1 MQAEFLKDKSKFTN
15 RLLHSDVEAK
25 GFIEIVN
32 KPEDVW
38 CLVSRDDETD
48 EVFIF
53 HDYPKYDN
61 AEIFDQ
67 GEKHII
73 PPRTG
78 TLLDGVR
85 FWYLAGKN
93 GSKLSVHNCFTYD
106 KPLIEKIWP
115 KCIIDDDVWVDTFIQ
130 SKIQY
135 FDRPQ
140 RKGAKSPHGLLNYSL
155 MEGNKKPE
163 VEDFS
168 IMNAFMLHRC
178 IVDTKTQK
186 YAYNYLK
193 KEREMLKSKLGICME
208 AAYKMEVEY
217 TKTCY
222 EQEQYGA
229 KVDVPHIK
237 KCIEYLDKTTE
248 ELAKDITPK
257 LPPTIKVSGGKVS
270 RVEMAG
276 LFGYDT
282 SGMKDAMEMV
292 NKDGEMVSQPVKPY
306 YKPTTNFHTIKK
318 VNQYSGF
325 NISYGYS
332 PKFTK
337 KDGLTK
343 WIKSQHPKGDTAKT
357 KELSDFVKEWEVEK
371 NIEETKL
378 LNKNTCDYFEV
389 EPEDTDVIVG
399 AHTKIKFVESSLTQ
413 HEVVK
418 GYLIKGGIKFAEEW
432 NLKKDVEGQIIKAE
446 FDTEVRYPPKARR
459 DQQMVLKIKKGDAL
473 VTSPKFGEKE
483 YAQLESED
491 GKNVG
496 MYNTLVHRRRYLENY
511 KDPENKGLLS
521 YVRGDG
527 RVGAGVNN
535 FNTATGRASHRKI
548 VNLPADGAV
557 FGKEMRQCIIA
568 DEGKELVGID
578 QKSSQLSICAFVT
591 NNTDYYEA
599 VATGVEFENDE
610 KGEPIYHGSSAHCV
624 NSRYFNLVTKEE
636 WEDAVRT
643 QNPDL
648 IHDIVLKRKKS
659 KGLSFASLFGCGPAK
674 LALMGGFEVPEAKVK
689 LQAFLDNMG
698 LSEVIKFLE
707 VCREKYK
714 RGKGFYIPTGFGYW
728 VYCGGVHKSTNYLIQ
743 SLEGVVQKKAVE
755 IMKQMFIEKGYW
767 EKSVNKILDMH
778 KYCAF

>member
-1 MQAEFLKDKSKFTN
+1 MQAEFLKDKSKYTN
-15 RLLHSDVEAK
+15 RILHSDIEAR
-25 GFIEIVN
+25 GFLDAI
-32 KPEDVW
+32 KSDKDVW

-53 HDYPKYDN
+53 HDYPEYDN
-61 AEIFDQ
+61 AEVFDQ
-67 GEKHII
+67 GETHII

-93 GSKLSVHNCFTYD
+93 GSKLSVQNCFTYD

-115 KCIIDDDVWVDTFIQ
+115 KCIIEDDAWVDTFIQ

-155 MEGNKKPE
+155 MEGNKKPT

-168 IMNAFMLHRC
+168 VMNAFMLHRC

-208 AAYKMEVEY
+208 DAYNMEVEY
-217 TKTCY
+217 TKICHK
-222 EQEQYGA
+222 QEQYGT
-229 KVDVPHIK
+229 KVDVPYIK
-237 KCIEYLDKTTE
+237 ECIEYLDKTTD

-257 LPPTIKVSGGKVS
+257 LPPTVKVSGGKVS
-270 RVEMAG
+270 RVEMAS

-282 SGMKDAMEMV
+282 TGMKDEMEFV
-292 NKDGEMVSQPVKPY
+292 KKDGEMVEQPVKPY
-306 YKPTTNFHTIKK
+306 YKPTVNFHTTQK
-318 VNQYSGF
+318 VNQYTAF
-325 NISYGYS
+325 NISHGFS

-337 KDGLTK
+337 KNELTK
-343 WIKSQHPKGDTAKT
+343 WIKLQHPKGDSAKV
-357 KELSDFVKEWEVEK
+357 KELSDFVKEWDIEK
-371 NIEETKL
+371 NVEETKL
-378 LNKNTCDYFEV
+378 LNKNTCEYFEV
-389 EPEDTDVIVG
+389 NPEDTDIVCG
-399 AHTKIKFVESSLTQ
+399 AHTKVKFVASSLTQ

-418 GYLIKGGIKFAEEW
+418 GYLIKEGVRFAEEW
-432 NLKKDVEGQIIKAE
+432 NLKKDGDGQVIKAE

-459 DQQMVLKIKKGDAL
+459 DHQMVLKIKKGDAL

-483 YAQLESED
+483 YDQLESED

-496 MYNTLVHRRRYLENY
+496 KYNTLVHRRRYLENL
-511 KDPENKGLLS
+511 KDPENKGLLA
-521 YVRGDG
+521 YVRDDG
-527 RVGAGVNN
+527 RVPAGVNN
-535 FNTATGRASHRKI
+535 FNTATGRASHRVI

-557 FGKEMRQCIIA
+557 FGKEMRRCIVA

-599 VATGVEFENDE
+599 VATGVEMQNEDD
-610 KGEPIYHGSSAHCV
+610 GSETFVGTSAHCV
-624 NSRYFNLVTKEE
+624 NARYFNLITREE
-636 WEDAVRT
+636 WQAAVDT
-643 QNPDL
+643 QDPEL
-648 IHDIVLKRKKS
+648 IHSIVLRRKKS

-674 LALMGGFEVPEAKVK
+674 LALMGGFELSEARGK

-698 LSEVIKFLE
+698 LSGVIEFLE
-707 VCREKYK
+707 ICKEKYK
-714 RGKGFYIPTGFGYW
+714 RGKGFYIPTAFGYW
-728 VYCGGVHKSTNYLIQ
+728 VYCGGMHKAVNYLIQ
-743 SLEGVVQKKAVE
+743 SVEGAVQKRAVIHLDKKISE
-755 IMKQMFIEKGYW
+755 RGWDNK
-767 EKSVNKILDMH
+767 VAKILDMH